1 MRPVTIL
8 AVGLV
13 ASGTTAT
20 LVYRAV
26 QHRVVVKTVTT
37 NTNANVAVKPVVVAA
52 EEVPFGAKLEEGH
65 LKVVDWPMG
74 ALPPNAFES
83 RDKVAGRVALA
94 RLVPNE
100 PITNEKLAP
109 AEGHGLLSMVVEPGM
124 RAVTVRVNEVAAVG
138 GFIVP
143 GTRVD
148 VLVTAE
154 LKNPPQLQGTAAT
167 GVAPTLPSERHTRTV
182 LQNVSVLALG
192 QVVEPAGGQPKPGE
206 AQALT
211 TATLLVTPEQ
221 GELLALGAAEGQL
234 QLVLRNFEDN
244 QIVRSP
250 GKAAHDLFENG
261 NGGNPETFAA
271 NRVEVIRGAQ
281 RLEVSF

>member
-26 QHRVVVKTVTT
+26 QHRVVVKTVAAPTA
-37 NTNANVAVKPVVVAA
+37 ANVPVKQVVVTAG
-52 EEVPFGAKLEEGH
+52 EIPFGTKLADDN
-65 LKVVDWPMG
+65 LKVVDWPVA
-74 ALPPNAFES
+74 ALPPNSFET
-83 RDKVAGRVALA
+83 RDKLTGRVAIA
-94 RLVPNE
+94 RLVANE
-100 PITNEKLAP
+100 PVTEDKLAP
-109 AEGHGLLSMVVEPGM
+109 TGEKGLLSMVIEQGM

-143 GTRVD
+143 GSRVD

-154 LKNPPQLQGTAAT
+154 LKNAPATLTPSSGTPETAT
-167 GVAPTLPSERHTRTV
+167 GERHSRTV
-182 LQNVSVLALG
+182 LQNVQVLALG
-192 QVVEPAGGQPKPGE
+192 QLLEASGQPKPGE

-211 TATLLVTPEQ
+211 TATLLVSPEQ

-244 QIVRSP
+244 QIVHSS
-250 GKAAHDLFENG
+250 GKAAHELFV
-261 NGGNPETFAA
+261 GGPSHEQVAT

-281 RLEVSF
+281 RLDVTF

>member
-1 MRPVTIL
+1 MRPATIL

-26 QHRVVVKTVTT
+26 QNRVVVKTVTA
-37 NTNANVAVKPVVVAA
+37 NAAMAVPVKPVVVAS
-52 EEVPFGAKLEEGH
+52 EEVPFGAKLEEGQ
-65 LKVVDWPMG
+65 LKVVDWPAT
-74 ALPPNAFES
+74 ALPPNVFEA
-83 RDKVAGRVALA
+83 RDKVTGRVVLA

-100 PITNEKLAP
+100 PITAEKLAP
-109 AEGHGLLSMVVEPGM
+109 TGDHGLLTLVIEPGM
-124 RAVTVRVNEVAAVG
+124 RAVTVRINEVAAVG
-138 GFIVP
+138 GFITP

-154 LKNPPQLQGTAAT
+154 MKAPPAGNVPPS
-167 GVAPTLPSERHTRTV
+167 GDAPPPSERHTRTV
-182 LQNVSVLALG
+182 LQNVTVLALG
-192 QVVEPAGGQPKPGE
+192 QVVEPTSGQPKPGE

-221 GELLALGAAEGQL
+221 AEMLALGTAEGQL

-244 QIVRSP
+244 EIVRSP
-250 GKAAHDLFENG
+250 GKAAHDLFETG
-261 NGGNPETFAA
+261 RGSASPDALAA
-271 NRVEVIRGAQ
+271 NRVEVIRGVQ

>member
-13 ASGTTAT
+13 ASGTTAA

-26 QHRVVVKTVTT
+26 QHRVIVKTVTADST
-37 NTNANVAVKPVVVAA
+37 ANVHVKPVIVAGS
-52 EEVPFGAKLEEGH
+52 EVAFGARLAEDQ
-65 LKVVDWPMG
+65 LKIVEWPVTAMP
-74 ALPPNAFES
+74 ANAFET
-83 RDKVAGRVALA
+83 KEKLVGRVALA
-94 RLVPNE
+94 HLVPNE
-100 PITNEKLAP
+100 PITEEKLAP
-109 AEGHGLLSMVVEPGM
+109 TGEHGLLSLVIDPGM
-124 RAVTVRVNEVAAVG
+124 RGVTVRVNEVAAVG

-143 GTRVD
+143 GSRVD

-154 LKNPPQLQGTAAT
+154 LKQ
-167 GVAPTLPSERHTRTV
+167 PTRIINAGEPTPSENAQGERHSRTV
-182 LQNVSVLALG
+182 LQNVTVLALG
-192 QVVEPAGGQPKPGE
+192 QLLQASGQPKPGE

-244 QIVRSP
+244 RIVHSP
-250 GKAAHDLFENG
+250 GKAAHELFE
-261 NGGNPETFAA
+261 GGPKREEVAA
-271 NRVEVIRGAQ
+271 NRVEVIRGAE
-281 RLEVSF
+281 RLAVTF

>member
-37 NTNANVAVKPVVVAA
+37 NANPNAAVKPVVVAA
-52 EEVPFGAKLEEGH
+52 EELPFGAKLEEAQ
-65 LKVVDWPMG
+65 LKVVDWPAA
-74 ALPPNAFES
+74 ALPPNAFEA
-83 RDKVAGRVALA
+83 RDQVAGRVVLA
-94 RLVPNE
+94 RVVPNE
-100 PITNEKLAP
+100 PITTEKLAP
-109 AEGHGLLSMVVEPGM
+109 AGDRGLLSMVVEPGM

-154 LKNPPQLQGTAAT
+154 LKTPPAIAAGGG
-167 GVAPTLPSERHTRTV
+167 GVEPTLPSERHTRTV
-182 LQNVSVLALG
+182 LQNVTVLALG

-250 GKAAHDLFENG
+250 GKAAHDLFDHTRG
-261 NGGNPETFAA
+261 SQETLAV